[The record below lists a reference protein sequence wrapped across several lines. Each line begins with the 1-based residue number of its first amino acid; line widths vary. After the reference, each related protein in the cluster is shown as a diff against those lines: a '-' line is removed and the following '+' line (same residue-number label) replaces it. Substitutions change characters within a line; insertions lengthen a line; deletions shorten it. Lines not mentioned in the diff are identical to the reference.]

1 MNKLK
6 LNTNPAVKDVF
17 NNYPTTVKPKIDYLR
32 SLILETANELKLG
45 SLEET
50 LKWGEPSNIAKKGST
65 IRIDWKEK
73 TPNQYAMYFSC
84 STKLVPTFRVVYQNT
99 FQFEGKRAI
108 VFNLEDEIPIEALKN
123 CIKVA
128 LTYKNVKHLPLLGM

>member
-1 MNKLK
+1 MTK
-6 LNTNPAVKDVF
+6 LNSNPAVKDTF
-17 NNYPTTVKPKIDYLR
+17 NNYPTTVKTKLEYLR
-32 SLILETANELKLG
+32 SLILEIANELELS

-50 LKWGEPSNIAKKGST
+50 LKWGEPSYIAKKGST

-108 VFNLEDEIPIEALKN
+108 VFNLENEIPKDALKN
-123 CIKVA
+123 CIRVA
-128 LTYKNVKHLPLLGM
+128 LTYKNIKHLPLLGL

>member
-1 MNKLK
+1 MTK
-6 LNTNPAVKDVF
+6 LNTNPAVPKVF
-17 NNYPTTVKPKIDYLR
+17 NNYSTTVKPKLAYLR
-32 SLILETANELKLG
+32 SLIIETANELELD

-50 LKWGEPSNIAKKGST
+50 LKWGEPSYIAKKGST

-84 STKLVPTFRVVYQNT
+84 STKLVSTFRVVYQNT

-108 VFNLEDEIPIEALKN
+108 VFNLEDEIPTEALKN
-123 CIKVA
+123 CIRVA
-128 LTYKNVKHLPLLGM
+128 LTYKNIKHLPLLGL